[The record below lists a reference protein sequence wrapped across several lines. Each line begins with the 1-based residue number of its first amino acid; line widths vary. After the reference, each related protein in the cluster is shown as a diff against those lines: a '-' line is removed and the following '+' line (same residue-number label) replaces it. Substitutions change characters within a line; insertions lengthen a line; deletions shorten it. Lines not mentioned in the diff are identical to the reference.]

1 MDQPKKKSNATY
13 KRYYDKHRS
22 ELCEKMRVRDAKR
35 REERRAYLAAN
46 PAAVEAEREKM
57 REKYKRRIA
66 RQVLAQ
72 INVWLADKHVT
83 DTFKT
88 FLRMNVLANDAYK
101 KLTPKTLNALAE
113 LPISKIG
120 LIPPENIYGTGSG
133 YENFSVITYAD
144 DGGDD
149 HETESEGTEETESY
163 ETESD
168 ESQSEGEEDLIS
180 TIRFS

>member
-1 MDQPKKKSNATY
+1 MEPPKKKGSAAY
-13 KRYYDKHRS
+13 KRYYDKHRV

-35 REERRAYLAAN
+35 REERRAYLAAH
-46 PAAVEAEREKM
+46 PEAVEAERAAM
-57 REKYKRRIA
+57 RDKYKRRIA
-66 RQVLAQ
+66 RQVLSQ

-120 LIPPENIYGTGSG
+120 LIPPENIYGSG

-144 DGGDD
+144 DGDGAGYDET
-149 HETESEGTEETESY
+149 ETESEGTEETASY

-168 ESQSEGEEDLIS
+168 ESEGEEDLIS
-180 TIRFS
+180 AIRFP

>member
-1 MDQPKKKSNATY
+1 MEPPKKKGSAAY
-13 KRYYDKHRS
+13 KRYYDKHRV

-46 PAAVEAEREKM
+46 PEAVEAERAAM

-120 LIPPENIYGTGSG
+120 LIPPENIYGSG
-133 YENFSVITYAD
+133 YDNFSVITYAD
-144 DGGDD
+144 DGGGDC
-149 HETESEGTEETESY
+149 ETESEGTEETESY

-168 ESQSEGEEDLIS
+168 ESESEGEEDLIS
-180 TIRFS
+180 TIRFP

>member
-1 MDQPKKKSNATY
+1 MEPAKKKSTATY

-120 LIPPENIYGTGSG
+120 LIPPENIYGTG
-133 YENFSVITYAD
+133 YDNFSVIAYAND
-144 DGGDD
+144 GDD
-149 HETESEGTEETESY
+149 HETESEGTEETASY

-168 ESQSEGEEDLIS
+168 ESEGEEDLIS
-180 TIRFS
+180 TIRFP